1 MIHPAMQAAM
11 RGSKT
16 VEDIGRAQQVARDSV
31 RQHERQIEE
40 NERHLV
46 GEIMHAVHDEAQ
58 TIGLESGNRFDHENR
73 GVERGG
79 GRERSA
85 IMGHGYRPAGPG
97 TGNYRRSP
105 SRATGMFCDVQ
116 CRSINR
122 VPGATPVRARGTV
135 FLATRWGQTQ
145 A

>member
-1 MIHPAMQAAM
+1 MQAAM

-16 VEDIGRAQQVARDSV
+16 VEDIGRAQLVARDSV

-46 GEIMHAVHDEAQ
+46 GEIMHAVHEEAQ

-79 GRERSA
+79 RREWSA
-85 IMGHGYRPAGPG
+85 IMGHGQLS
-97 TGNYRRSP
+97 T
-105 SRATGMFCDVQ
+105 C
-116 CRSINR
+116 
-122 VPGATPVRARGTV
+122 
-135 FLATRWGQTQ
+135 
-145 A
+145 